1 MKITVAYNN
10 VKTLSYGQREDIIA
24 DNDTVIMAQ
33 KVARALWKK
42 GHKTELLE
50 LDETTIKTLSKVKTD
65 CFFNLCAGINSLPH
79 SEGLAAAALIKTGRP
94 VVGSSGKA
102 IELTTDKV
110 ATKKILLENNLPTP
124 RFVVVPDHGA
134 GLGGLS
140 FPLILKPVAE
150 DASLGISQDSVFKDK
165 SGVPDRV
172 RELLEL
178 YRQPVLVE
186 EFIDGRE
193 LRVSL
198 VGNDKSRRVLPIS
211 ELVFGKSFTK
221 KFKVFDFSAK
231 WLPGTDPYEDTYAV
245 SPAKLP
251 KHLQKEI
258 EEISLAAF
266 ALTGCSD
273 YGRVDVRLD
282 KYDRPYILEIN
293 ANPAIGPDDALA
305 TSAKACGIA
314 YGELLEMIVKS
325 AMDERYSYLQPRL

>member
-1 MKITVAYNN
+1 MRITVVYNN
-10 VKTLSYGQREDIIA
+10 VKTLSYGKKEDILA
-24 DNDTVIMAQ
+24 DNDTVVMAK
-33 KVARALWKK
+33 KVAKALSKK
-42 GHKTELLE
+42 GHKTNLLE
-50 LDETTIKTLSKVKTD
+50 LDEVTIKKIAAVKTD
-65 CFFNLCAGINSLPH
+65 CFFNLCAGVNGFPH
-79 SEGLAAAALIKTGRP
+79 SEGLAATALTKTGRP

-134 GLGGLS
+134 SLGGLK

-150 DASLGISQDSVFKDK
+150 DCSLGISQESVFKDK
-165 SGVPDRV
+165 TGLPDKV
-172 RELLEL
+172 RELLGL

-198 VGNDKSRRVLPIS
+198 VGNGKDRRVLPIS
-211 ELVFGKSFTK
+211 ELVFGRSFAK
-221 KFKVFDFSAK
+221 KFRVFDFSAK
-231 WLPGTDPYEDTYAV
+231 WLPGTDPYEDTYAH

-251 KHLQKEI
+251 NSLRDDI
-258 EEISLAAF
+258 ERISLAAF

-282 KYDRPYILEIN
+282 KHGHPYILEIN

-305 TSAKACGIA
+305 TSAKAGGIS
-314 YGELLEMIVKS
+314 YGELLEMIVES
-325 AMDERYSYLQPRL
+325 ALDENYRYLQPRL